1 MKKYN
6 YKEEDNNLFYHV
18 NNKVLVIFYFFST
31 SSHLYN
37 RVRNIDLL
45 SVICFSLF
53 IFIQGPPVFRRVI
66 LKEELQEVLE
76 LYHYSDEKGG
86 HSGRDAMIFK
96 IGKTFPKITIDK
108 FQLEKKF

>member
-1 MKKYN
+1 MEQDVFQSIVQWFLYKEYPSHITKRDEKKNWKKKMKKYN

-31 SSHLYN
+31 SHLYN

-53 IFIQGPPVFRRVI
+53 ICI
-66 LKEELQEVLE
+66 
-76 LYHYSDEKGG
+76 
-86 HSGRDAMIFK
+86 
-96 IGKTFPKITIDK
+96 
-108 FQLEKKF
+108 